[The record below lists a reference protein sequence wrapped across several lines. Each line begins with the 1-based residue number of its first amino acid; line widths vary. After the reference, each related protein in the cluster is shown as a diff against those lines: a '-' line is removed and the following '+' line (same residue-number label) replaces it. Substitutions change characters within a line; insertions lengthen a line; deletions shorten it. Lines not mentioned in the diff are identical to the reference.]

1 MKISLLGT
9 GLMGAP
15 MALKLHQSG
24 HSVTAYNR
32 TPAKL
37 EPLQAEGLVTTS
49 DPVEA
54 LQASDCIVLM
64 VTDRD
69 AIASILFDDNTH
81 SLLAGKTIIQMGTI
95 APTHSR
101 ELLQTVMAAGGDYLE
116 APVLGSIP
124 QVKDGSLIVMVG
136 ATPEQY
142 RTWVPVLSCFDPE
155 PRLVGEV
162 GTAAAAKLA
171 MNQLIG
177 SLTAA
182 FALSLGFAQKQ
193 GLDTEILMTILRQSA
208 LYAPTFD
215 KKLQRMSDRDYSNPN
230 FPSKHLLKDMNL
242 FAEEA
247 HQCGLDAH
255 LAETVSR
262 VVQQAVTLGYQDDDY
277 SALFSAIVP
286 AAATTQ
292 HS

>member
-15 MALKLHQSG
+15 MAIKLHQSG
-24 HSVTAYNR
+24 HQVMAYNR
-32 TPAKL
+32 TSSKL
-37 EPLQAEGLVTTS
+37 EPLKAEGMAITS
-49 DPVEA
+49 APEEA
-54 LQASDCIVLM
+54 LRASDCLILM
-64 VTDRD
+64 LTDRD
-69 AIASILFDDNTH
+69 AIASLLFDDVTH
-81 SLLAGKTIIQMGTI
+81 PLLAGKTVIQMGTI

-142 RTWVPVLSCFDPE
+142 RSWLPVFSTFGPE
-155 PRLVGEV
+155 PMLIGEV

-177 SLTAA
+177 SLTTA

-193 GLDTEILMTILRQSA
+193 GLAIDTLMTILRQSA

-215 KKLQRMSDRDYSNPN
+215 KKLQRMCDRNYANPN

-247 HQCGLDAH
+247 QQCELDAR
-255 LAETVSR
+255 LAATVSQ
-262 VVQQAVTLGYQDDDY
+262 VVQQAIALGYSDADY
-277 SALFSAIVP
+277 SSLFSAIAP
-286 AAATTQ
+286 DQSEA
-292 HS
+292 

>member
-1 MKISLLGT
+1 MKISVLGM

-15 MALKLHQSG
+15 MALKLHQGG
-24 HSVTAYNR
+24 HQVIAYNR
-32 TPAKL
+32 TPTKL
-37 EPLQAEGLVTTS
+37 EPLQAEGVAITS
-49 DPVEA
+49 NPVEA
-54 LQASDCIVLM
+54 LQETDGVVLM

-69 AIASILFDDNTH
+69 AIASLLFDDTTH
-81 SLLAGKTIIQMGTI
+81 ALLTDKTIIQMGTI

-124 QVKDGSLIVMVG
+124 QVQQGSLIVMVG

-142 RTWVPVLSCFDPE
+142 RIWKPVLSCFGPE
-155 PRLVGEV
+155 PMLVGEV

-177 SLTAA
+177 SLTTA

-193 GLDTEILMTILRQSA
+193 GLDIEILMTILRQSA

-215 KKLQRMSDRDYSNPN
+215 KKLQRMCDRDYSKPN
-230 FPSKHLLKDMNL
+230 FPSKHLLKDMDL

-247 HQCGLDAH
+247 HQCGLDAR
-255 LAETVSR
+255 LAETVSQ
-262 VVQQAVTLGYQDDDY
+262 VVQQAIALGYQDEDY
-277 SALFSAIVP
+277 SALFSAIAP
-286 AAATTQ
+286 TSSETP

>member
-15 MALKLHQSG
+15 MALKLQQGG
-24 HSVTAYNR
+24 HDMMAYNR

-37 EPLQAEGLVTTS
+37 EPLQEQELATTS
-49 DPVEA
+49 DPVA
-54 LQASDCIVLM
+54 AVQASDCLILM

-69 AIASILFDDNTH
+69 AIASLLFDEATH
-81 SLLAGKTIIQMGTI
+81 ALLAGKTIIQMGTI

-142 RTWVPVLSCFDPE
+142 RTWEPVLSCFGPDPM
-155 PRLVGEV
+155 LIGEV

-177 SLTAA
+177 SLTTA

-215 KKLQRMSDRDYSNPN
+215 KKLQRMCDRNYSNPN

-247 HQCGLDAH
+247 QHSGLDAR
-255 LAETVSR
+255 LAETVGQ
-262 VVQQAVTLGYQDDDY
+262 VVQQAITLGYQDDDY
-277 SALFSAIVP
+277 SALFSAIAP
-286 AAATTQ
+286 DPTET
-292 HS
+292 